1 VKRRLALLALV
12 GLVVLAEASSA
23 TSALVPI
30 TPVIAYD
37 PAAGEFTEGITV
49 DHRGNIY
56 SGMAALGEIRR
67 VAPNGTVTTI
77 AHLDVGQSGG
87 LLLGLASDRNDNIY
101 AALASQEA
109 PTHGVWIVRPDG
121 AASRYAAL
129 DPSGVPNGLTLDRRG
144 NLYVSDATLGV
155 IWRIP
160 PGGGAAQ
167 LWAKDPLFAADPI
180 NGLGVGVNGLAFKG
194 DDLYAANTDQALIAR
209 VHVNPDGSAGRTS
222 LFGKDDDL
230 RSADGIAFDTD
241 GNLYVACSAGA
252 DKLVRVAP
260 DATTAVLAT
269 AADGLDYSASLVFGS
284 GPLGRTNLFIS
295 NVGLDFGHPGVLKA
309 AIGIPGAPVL

>member
-1 VKRRLALLALV
+1 VKRQLALLAVAALV
-12 GLVVLAEASSA
+12 ALTATSSA
-23 TSALVPI
+23 KGALVPI

-37 PAAGEFTEGITV
+37 AAAGEFTEGITV
-49 DHRGNIY
+49 DHYGNIY
-56 SGMAALGEIRR
+56 SGMALLGEIRR
-67 VAPNGTVTTI
+67 VAPDGTATTI

-87 LLLGLASDRNDNIY
+87 LLLGLASDSNGNIY
-101 AALASQEA
+101 AALASQETA
-109 PTHGVWIVRPDG
+109 THGVWIVRPDG
-121 AASRYAAL
+121 TASRYAAL

-160 PGGGAAQ
+160 PGGGSAQ

-180 NGLGVGVNGLAFKG
+180 NGLGVGVNGLAFKDG
-194 DDLYAANTDQALIAR
+194 QLYAANTDQALIAR
-209 VHVNPDGSAGRTS
+209 VRVNPDGSAGPTS
-222 LFGKDDDL
+222 LFAKGDDL

-241 GNLYVACSAGA
+241 GNVYVACSAGA

-260 DATTAVLAT
+260 NATTTVLAT

-309 AIGIPGAPVL
+309 AIGIPGTPVL